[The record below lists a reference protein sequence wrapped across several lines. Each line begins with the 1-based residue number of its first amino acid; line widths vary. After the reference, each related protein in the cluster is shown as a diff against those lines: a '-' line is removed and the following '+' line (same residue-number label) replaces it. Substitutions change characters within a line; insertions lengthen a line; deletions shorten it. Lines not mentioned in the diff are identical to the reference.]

1 LSNISDEYTFNR
13 ENSNSV
19 IDLIFATIDLASK
32 ISNWSINNEAE
43 IDSDYEV
50 IEFSINVEDIETVN
64 KSMTEKFNTQK
75 ANWNK
80 FN

>member
-1 LSNISDEYTFNR
+1 MSNISDEYTFNR